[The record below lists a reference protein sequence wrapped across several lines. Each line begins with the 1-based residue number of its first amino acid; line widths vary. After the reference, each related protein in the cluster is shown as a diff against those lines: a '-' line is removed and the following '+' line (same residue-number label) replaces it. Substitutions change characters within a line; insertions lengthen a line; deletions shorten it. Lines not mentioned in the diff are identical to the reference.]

1 NRSSTRPG
9 KGTAMKLSYVHQ
21 PVQDLKAA
29 LTFYRE
35 RLGFEEAWREG
46 DSTAALKLPGTE
58 VQLLVDEDPNE
69 EKAGPT
75 FTVESVDAFYQ
86 EHKGK
91 IHFLFEP
98 RDIPP
103 GRYSAF
109 ADPSGNVI
117 RLIDL
122 TREQE
127 H

>member
-1 NRSSTRPG
+1 
-9 KGTAMKLSYVHQ
+9 MKLSYVHH
-21 PVQDLKAA
+21 PVKDLKAA
-29 LTFYRE
+29 LAFYRDH
-35 RLGFEEAWREG
+35 LGLEEAWREG

-75 FTVESVDAFYQ
+75 LTVESVDAFYQ

-91 IHFLFEP
+91 LHFLFEP

-109 ADPSGNVI
+109 VDPSGNVI

-122 TREQE
+122 THEQE
-127 H
+127 R